1 MLHRSAGQ
9 DPGRRMTTATKTAT
23 KTRAKVLTSRSAAGL
38 TSFGVPTS
46 VVHGTLRLSD
56 PSLKPDIAKLK
67 EKLRSDPAFALKTL
81 QSAGIATATGKL
93 TKRFK
98 G

>member
-1 MLHRSAGQ
+1 MT
-9 DPGRRMTTATKTAT
+9 MTTATKTAT
-23 KTRAKVLTSRSAAGL
+23 KSRPKVLSSRNAVGL
-38 TSFGVPTS
+38 APLGQASTGP
-46 VVHGTLRLSD
+46 GAMRLSD
-56 PSLKPDIAKLK
+56 PVLKPDIAKLK

>member
-1 MLHRSAGQ
+1 MT
-9 DPGRRMTTATKTAT
+9 MTTATKTAT
-23 KTRAKVLTSRSAAGL
+23 KSRPKVLSSRNAAGL
-38 TSFGVPTS
+38 ALGVQAPTGS
-46 VVHGTLRLSD
+46 GVMRLSD
-56 PSLKPDIAKLK
+56 PALRPDIAKLK